1 MEVNFTEFPTIF
13 FLIISDTISALGDN
27 LGDNFVVAISTAFL
41 GAIFFTVFPIT
52 SVSAGFA
59 WFLKTFLIYFTAFY
73 IIGYTSTFLIDTQ
86 PSRAELNE
94 QLRLDYIE
102 RNCGYPLGTF
112 P

>member
-1 MEVNFTEFPTIF
+1 MEVNFTEFPTIL
-13 FLIISDTISALGDN
+13 FLLISDTISA

-41 GAIFFTVFPIT
+41 GAIIFTVSPKAIA
-52 SVSAGFA
+52 SAGFA
-59 WFLKTFLIYFTAFY
+59 WFLKNFLIYFTAFY

-102 RNCGYPLGTF
+102 RNCGVPLGTF

>member
-27 LGDNFVVAISTAFL
+27 FVVAISTAFL
-41 GAIFFTVFPIT
+41 GAIIFTVSPKAIA
-52 SVSAGFA
+52 SSGFA
-59 WFLKTFLIYFTAFY
+59 WFLKNFLIYFTAFY

-102 RNCGYPLGTF
+102 RNCGVPLGTF

>member
-27 LGDNFVVAISTAFL
+27 FVVAISTAFL
-41 GAIFFTVFPIT
+41 GAIIFTVSPKAIA
-52 SVSAGFA
+52 SAGFA
-59 WFLKTFLIYFTAFY
+59 WFLKNFLIYFTAFY
-73 IIGYTSTFLIDTQ
+73 IIGYTTTFLIDTQ

-102 RNCGYPLGTF
+102 RNCGYPIGTF

>member
-1 MEVNFTEFPTIF
+1 MEVNFTELTTIF

-27 LGDNFVVAISTAFL
+27 FVVAISTAFL
-41 GAIFFTVFPIT
+41 GAIIFTVFPIT
-52 SVSAGFA
+52 SASAGLA
-59 WFLKTFLIYFTAFY
+59 WFLKNFLIYFTAFY
-73 IIGYTSTFLIDTQ
+73 IIGYTTTFLIDTQ
-86 PSRAELNE
+86 PSRAELDE

>member
-27 LGDNFVVAISTAFL
+27 FVVAMSTAFL
-41 GAIFFTVFPIT
+41 GAIIFTVFPIT
-52 SVSAGFA
+52 SASAGFA
-59 WFLKTFLIYFTAFY
+59 WFLKNFLIYFTAFY
-73 IIGYTSTFLIDTQ
+73 IIGYTTTFLIDN
-86 PSRAELNE
+86 PSSRAELNE

-102 RNCGYPLGTF
+102 RNCGVPLGTF